1 MNRWVNFLSL
11 VPGTILTILVISI
24 AFLRFYD
31 ESDFQILGQFA
42 SPRLGRNRLTLAA
55 ILVALVNFGL
65 EWNDRNRE
73 TDRRIKAKEQTAR
86 RTRVETER
94 DFALLS
100 YLSDPSESNRLKL
113 TQVLSLLDEY
123 KDTLV

>member
-11 VPGTILTILVISI
+11 VPGTTLTILVISI

-31 ESDFQILGQFA
+31 ESDFQVLGQFA
-42 SPRLGRNRLTLAA
+42 SPRLWSNRLTLAA

-65 EWNDRNRE
+65 EWNDRNRD
-73 TDRRIKAKEQTAR
+73 TDRRIKAKEQAAR